1 MIYNKTFIMKNGK
14 ECTIRNGVAEDGE
27 AMYEHYVST
36 HSETDYLLSYPEEHA
51 YNIEGESN
59 FLKKEA
65 ESDNEVML
73 LAFVDGKIV
82 GSSGIT
88 SLGNKYKIRHR
99 ADFGITVCKEYWG
112 LGIGRVLMN
121 SCVECAKNA
130 GYEQLELEVV
140 ADNSKA
146 IAMYKSIG
154 FIELGRNP
162 KGFKS
167 KYSGYQE
174 LVHMGLEL

>member
-1 MIYNKTFIMKNGK
+1 M
-14 ECTIRNGVAEDGE
+14 
-27 AMYEHYVST
+27 
-36 HSETDYLLSYPEEHA
+36 
-51 YNIEGESN
+51 
-59 FLKKEA
+59 KKEA